1 MQRAWRCDRCVWLC
15 LDVGDILPEFGDWGA
30 LIGSAFLEAI
40 KENTDFE
47 GLLVTDLTSGATKSA
62 VPPPFFALSPIP
74 HQQAWLALQ
83 RCK

>member
-1 MQRAWRCDRCVWLC
+1 MWLC

-47 GLLVTDLTSGATKSA
+47 GLLVTDLTSGATKFCRASPVLCTVPHPPSA
-62 VPPPFFALSPIP
+62 G
-74 HQQAWLALQ
+74 LAGSSEV
-83 RCK
+83 